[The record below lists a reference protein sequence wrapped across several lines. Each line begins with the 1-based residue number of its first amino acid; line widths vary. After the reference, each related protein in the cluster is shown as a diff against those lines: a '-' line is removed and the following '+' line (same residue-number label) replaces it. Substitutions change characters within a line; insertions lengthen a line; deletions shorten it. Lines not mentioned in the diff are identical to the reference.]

1 MNTTN
6 TTSTQITQ
14 QLTPH
19 KHCEVIKAY
28 ADGHSVQ
35 LSDDGM
41 EWEDI
46 KTPLFDCKH
55 GLYRVKPQPKPD
67 IVMYG
72 NIEETLYGIRAGLYS
87 HSLCGNFNETKA
99 HADNL
104 RVVYSGETGVL
115 LSVKLIK

>member
-6 TTSTQITQ
+6 TTSIP

-28 ADGHSVQ
+28 ADGYTIQ
-35 LSDDGM
+35 LSTDVGV
-41 EWEDI
+41 WEDI
-46 KTPLFDCKH
+46 PVPNFDSKQ

-67 IVMYG
+67 VVMYG
-72 NIEETLYGIRAGLYS
+72 NIKETLYGVRAGLYS
-87 HSLCGNFNETKA
+87 QSLCGNFNETKA

-115 LSVKLIK
+115 LSVELIK